1 MYVIHRFGSVDEY
14 EASGCWRMTRDSW
27 LNRHPDARCFV
38 CGDVGKASTV
48 TQRPTGLEL
57 HHLSYR
63 GYLGFEP
70 GDGNDGWDVR
80 DRLVPLCPP
89 HHYEVERRI
98 RAGIPRATAHI
109 DYRDEYVA
117 RAGGSSGIW
126 PPKSDPAPPVGP
138 SLATSEGPERRLW
151 PRRG

>member
-1 MYVIHRFGSVDEY
+1 MQVIHRFGSVDEY
-14 EASGCWRMTRDSW
+14 EASVCWRMVRDGW

-38 CGDVGKASTV
+38 CGDVGTASPV

-70 GDGNDGWDVR
+70 VGASNGWDVR
-80 DRLVPLCPP
+80 DQLVPLCPP

-98 RAGIPRATAHI
+98 RTGTPRASAHI
-109 DYRDEYVA
+109 AYRDEYAA
-117 RAGGSSGIW
+117 RAGGRLRHV
-126 PPKSDPAPPVGP
+126 A
-138 SLATSEGPERRLW
+138 SEMSEV
-151 PRRG
+151 